1 MWDNYSERTQV
12 LNIKKHIDNGVKT
25 YFQNIGGTYNVA
37 SAVPQNLFRTMF
49 ENQCGFKNNV
59 YVPDLFFG
67 AAFVATNV
75 INHNYYPGAFSLNM
89 LKSNVDTI
97 NTNVNTLT
105 TRVDNFQI
113 YLNTP
118 PATFNI
124 YIDDADSYGNIYLF
138 GADRSGTFVY
148 GNSKRL
154 INVIDGD
161 TVNIFLSSTIIAWTN
176 LPGLTDI
183 AVLITF
189 NGVTNWEAYTGDQ
202 RRSTITY
209 TLKSTDSLQ
218 IKTVGPAINFFNSC
232 WPFPQKLHAKLLLS
246 VIDFKIKLL
255 EAIMQTRIR
264 VS

>member
-1 MWDNYSERTQV
+1 
-12 LNIKKHIDNGVKT
+12 
-25 YFQNIGGTYNVA
+25 
-37 SAVPQNLFRTMF
+37 
-49 ENQCGFKNNV
+49 
-59 YVPDLFFG
+59 
-67 AAFVATNV
+67 
-75 INHNYYPGAFSLNM
+75 M

-189 NGVTNWEAYTGDQ
+189 NGVTNWEAYAGDQ
-202 RRSTITY
+202 RRSTISY

-218 IKTVGPAINFFNSC
+218 IKMVVFIG
-232 WPFPQKLHAKLLLS
+232 
-246 VIDFKIKLL
+246 
-255 EAIMQTRIR
+255 RITLYQPYYK
-264 VS
+264 